1 MCKVCGMRR
10 TTGRD
15 VRLRERIKNRKSRE
29 RNCFRRNLISGM
41 RYRVMCAPCYRPM
54 LCTHMSSKKRDRL
67 RVCSPQFWMLQLS
80 IGEAVGLADCAHA
93 DVAVDEVASGSQGL
107 AIDFEQIEFL
117 DLGLEYAHRRV
128 RQ

>member
-15 VRLRERIKNRKSRE
+15 VRLRGSELKIENRAKELFQKKSDFWNTVAGDVR
-29 RNCFRRNLISGM
+29 
-41 RYRVMCAPCYRPM
+41 ACYRPM
-54 LCTHMSSKKRDRL
+54 LCTHMSSEKRGRL
-67 RVCSPQFWMLQLS
+67 RVSSPQFWMLQLS
-80 IGEAVGLADCAHA
+80 IGEAVGLTDCAHA